1 MDLPDAGD
9 VAWVEFDP
17 IRGSE
22 QAGRRPALV
31 LTPRIYHERSRRAL
45 VCPITHRVRGW
56 PSEVK
61 LPEGLETKG
70 VVLVDQLRSIDRTQR
85 MFGIVETVPA
95 SVLELVRLKLAALVG
110 IDIPLPSGIA
120 LT

>member
-17 IRGSE
+17 VRGSE

-45 VCPITHRVRGW
+45 VCPITRRVRGW

-70 VVLVDQLRSIDRTQR
+70 VVLVDQLRSIDRAQR
-85 MFGIVETVPA
+85 MFAVVETVPA
-95 SVLELVRLKLAALVG
+95 SILELVRLKIAALVG
-110 IDIPLPSGIA
+110 IDIPLPGGMA